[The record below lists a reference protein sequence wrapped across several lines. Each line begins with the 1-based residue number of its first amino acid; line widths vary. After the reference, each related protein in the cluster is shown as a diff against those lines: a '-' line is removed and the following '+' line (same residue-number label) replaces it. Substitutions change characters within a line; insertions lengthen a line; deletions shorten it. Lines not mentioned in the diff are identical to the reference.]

1 MAQSEHL
8 AAMLENTLTEARKRA
23 GAEPSE
29 AQILAVV
36 TEKGPRYFEIDYGIP
51 GTRGEDAVLAALR
64 EERKLLAVL
73 AMWPDGSLEIPSMYF
88 RQGIMALAPENGEA
102 YVLLQGKDR
111 VLAKKLADTL

>member
-1 MAQSEHL
+1 MAQPEQL

-23 GAEPSE
+23 GAESSE
-29 AQILAVV
+29 TQILAVV
-36 TEKGPRYFEIDYGIP
+36 TERGPRYFELDYGTP
-51 GTRGEDAVLAALR
+51 GTTGEDAVLEALK
-64 EERKLLAVL
+64 EDRKVLAVL
-73 AMWPDGSLEIPSMYF
+73 CMWKGESLDVPSRTL